1 MTGPMFLRKKDE
13 TMSVI
18 EKVKE
23 TIQDIVENT
32 VASKEM
38 QGFTATELIELQNKL
53 RKVVYRSLGNVLSQR
68 DDIFAIRFAVDID
81 DTMLSEYRQHSILM
95 TNQRLELQQ
104 FDPVA
109 EDWIKLRDIKGEDDY
124 EPR

>member
-1 MTGPMFLRKKDE
+1 MFLRKKDE